1 MKQKKTSLKIVHKSK
16 NRIRF
21 IQPNLNNN
29 SDIKNYEDNIS
40 AIDGISSVRVN
51 KTIKS
56 VVVTYE
62 NINYENLLDKIADIE
77 IVELSNK
84 SSEVSKAPM
93 ITAAS
98 SLALSP
104 FIKNQ
109 NLLPTLTTLFA
120 SYPLLKDG
128 ANELFTEGLT
138 SKVLEAMAVGI
149 SLSRKDF
156 IAANSTNLMLNI
168 GEYMEETTVHKSDD
182 LIKELAKPNI
192 KEAWVETTKNGKKHL
207 NKVSTDD
214 IKVGDIVV
222 VGAGETIAIDGYVLE
237 GSASVNQM
245 SMTGE
250 ADAVKKEHGDKVM
263 SGTVVEDGSIK
274 IWTELAGDDTSTER
288 IKKYIQNSLNEKSAI
303 GLKATR
309 LADRLV
315 PVTLSLAGLSYFINK
330 DMQSVASVLQ
340 ADYSC
345 ALKLATPVA
354 FKSTISKAGKNGIL
368 VKGAKSIEALSKA
381 DTFVFDKTGTLT
393 KGVLKVVDIIS
404 FNPDWSKKQ
413 ILNLAASAEEHYFHP
428 IAEAIV
434 SAAKEIGF
442 KHMHHDEVEF
452 IVAHGLKTHFSGKEV
467 IIGSRHFLEDDEKI
481 CFEENSSEIQNA
493 LDSGYTLLYIAYD
506 RELLGIAIMEDEIR
520 SNAKDMIKKLK
531 SLNVKEIVM
540 LTGDIEMKANSVAKD
555 LGIDRVFANM
565 LPTQKA
571 EIVEM
576 LRNEGKNVVFCGDG
590 INDAPS
596 LVKAN
601 VGISMKRGADIAK
614 ATADISL
621 LKDDIYAVAQIKE
634 MANKTMKL
642 IDTNFKATVGINSA
656 ILFSA
661 TIGKLSPV
669 ATAFLHNG
677 TTIGL
682 LLNSMKGVDIK

>member
-1 MKQKKTSLKIVHKSK
+1 MKQKSSFKILHKSK
-16 NRIRF
+16 NRVRF
-21 IQPNLNNN
+21 LQPNLQKD
-29 SDIKNYEDNIS
+29 SDVKEYESNIRAIEGIK
-40 AIDGISSVRVN
+40 SVRVN
-51 KTIKS
+51 DILKSITI
-56 VVVTYE
+56 TYKDG
-62 NINYENLLDKIADIE
+62 NYESFLNQIAEIKINSKQHE
-77 IVELSNK
+77 TSH
-84 SSEVSKAPM
+84 VSKSPM
-93 ITAAS
+93 IVAAG
-98 SLALSP
+98 SLALSSAM
-104 FIKNQ
+104 KEKRQ
-109 NLLPTLTTLFA
+109 LLTLSTLFA
-120 SYPLLKDG
+120 AYPLFKDG
-128 ANELFTEGLT
+128 ISELFNEGLT

-182 LIKELAKPNI
+182 LIKQLAKPSI
-192 KEAWVETTKNGKKHL
+192 KEAWVETTDKNGKKHL
-207 NKVSTDD
+207 NKVFANE

-222 VGAGETIAIDGYVLE
+222 VGSGETIAIDGYVVE
-237 GSASVNQM
+237 GSASVNQV

-250 ADAVKKEHGDKVM
+250 AGAVKKERSDRVM
-263 SGTVVEDGSIK
+263 SGTIVEDGYIK
-274 IWTELAGDDTSTER
+274 IWAELTGEDTSTER

-303 GLKATR
+303 GLKATK
-309 LADRLV
+309 LADKLV

-330 DMQSVASVLQ
+330 DMESVASVLQ

-368 VKGAKSIEALSKA
+368 VKGSKSIEALAKA

-393 KGVLKVVDIIS
+393 KGMLKVVDIIS
-404 FNPDWSKKQ
+404 FNKEWTKEQ
-413 ILNLAASAEEHYFHP
+413 ILNLAASVEEHYFHP

-434 SAAKEIGF
+434 NAAKQKGF

-452 IVAHGLKTHFSGKEV
+452 IVAHGLKTHLSGKEV

-481 CFEENSSEIQNA
+481 SFKEGDSKIKDA

-506 RELLGIAIMEDEIR
+506 KKLLGIIVTEDEIR
-520 SNAKDMIKKLK
+520 SNAKDMIAKLK
-531 SLNVKEIVM
+531 SLNVKEVVM
-540 LTGDIEMKANSVAKD
+540 LTGDVESKAKSVAKE
-555 LGIDRVFANM
+555 LGVDRVFANM
-565 LPTQKA
+565 LPTGKA
-571 EIVEM
+571 KVIEQ
-576 LRNEGKNVVFCGDG
+576 LKNEGRNVVFCGDG

-596 LVKAN
+596 LMKAN

-621 LKDDIYAVAQIKE
+621 LKDDIYAIAQIKE
-634 MANKTMKL
+634 MADKTMSL
-642 IDTNFKATVGINSA
+642 IDANFKATVGINSA
-656 ILFSA
+656 ILFGA
-661 TIGKLSPV
+661 TIGKLSPTT
-669 ATAFLHNG
+669 TAFLHNG